1 MAYPGRWH
9 SVNLASCPKLE
20 SISLFIYFRAS
31 PDQKQP
37 TDGPALCLAGAG
49 MLARASAT
57 LRNITIRLH
66 DLPKV
71 TTLNNRQ
78 LLRLQAFDKEI
89 TRERFPRLKEVN
101 LWIEPHRDLRE
112 KRKYNWEHVAAA
124 ARKALP
130 QLHSRGVLKVRED

>member
-1 MAYPGRWH
+1 MACTGQWH

-49 MLARASAT
+49 ILARAPAT
-57 LRNITIRLH
+57 LQNVTIHLH
-66 DLPKV
+66 DLPKL

-78 LLRLQAFDKEI
+78 LLRLQAFDKAI
-89 TRERFPRLKEVN
+89 TREHFPRLKEVT
-101 LWIEPHRDLRE
+101 LWIEPHRDFRE
-112 KRKYNWEHVAAA
+112 KRKYDWAHVVAA

-130 QLHSRGVLKVRED
+130 QLHSRGILKVRED

>member
-1 MAYPGRWH
+1 MICPGRWH
-9 SVNLASCPKLE
+9 SVNLASCSKLE

-101 LWIEPHRDLRE
+101 LWIEPHRDFRE
-112 KRKYNWEHVAAA
+112 KPQYDWAHVVAA